1 MRYLLDTHV
10 LLWWIADSKRLT
22 PQMRAIV
29 KHISAEN
36 PIYLSDISLW
46 EIAMLVG
53 LGRVRLDRPLR
64 EWLELASAPP
74 LVQVERITPAIAA
87 ATAELPESFHR
98 DPADRV
104 IVATA
109 KLLGAT
115 LVTADKLIAKS
126 GLVGCVGCVG

>member
-22 PQMRAIV
+22 PQMRAII
-29 KHISAEN
+29 KRASGEN
-36 PIYLSDISLW
+36 PIYISDISLW
-46 EIAMLVG
+46 EISMLVG

-64 EWLELASAPP
+64 EWLELASSPP
-74 LVQVERITPAIAA
+74 LVQLERITPAIAA
-87 ATAELPESFHR
+87 AVAELPESFHR

-115 LVTADKLIAKS
+115 LVTADKLIMKS
-126 GLVGCVGCVG
+126 GLVECVG